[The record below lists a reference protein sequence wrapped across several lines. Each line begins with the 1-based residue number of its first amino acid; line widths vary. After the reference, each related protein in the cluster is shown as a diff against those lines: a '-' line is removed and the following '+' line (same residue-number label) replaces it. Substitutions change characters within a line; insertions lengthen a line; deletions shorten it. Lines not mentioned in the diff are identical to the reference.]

1 MKMAASPEPLPNQ
14 LLRRSRYARA
24 TSVTAVSKEASNTP
38 PLALTPTKLRLLGFL
53 AECRLLSLPQL
64 ARLACPS
71 QKSARRHLRDLF
83 DAGLVDVIAT
93 SRVALAA
100 LAEPDTPNDETLLY
114 GSAPNLYVPTRA
126 GLNLL
131 FAAGLIDKAVRDRP
145 PPSYGPR
152 NSLFLAH
159 ELAIRD
165 VRVWLEQAAY
175 VHGEPHRVECWE
187 DGTEAVMDV
196 SDMSGE
202 QSAKRYRQVVR
213 PDAWFVY
220 RLRPAPKPLVLVGL
234 VEADQGTERGLV
246 RWSEKLVAYD
256 ALFASGRLHE
266 ITGYNQ
272 ARVLVVTPTAPR
284 RDGLAALIGAQT
296 QEQSLDP
303 ALAGRFFI
311 AERGPLMAQP
321 DLCAPVWRRPGN
333 VSLVPLV
340 PADLLAAPL
349 PPAP

>member
-1 MKMAASPEPLPNQ
+1 MASAAP
-14 LLRRSRYARA
+14 A
-24 TSVTAVSKEASNTP
+24 
-38 PLALTPTKLRLLGFL
+38 LALTPPKLRLLGYL
-53 AECRLLSLPQL
+53 AQCRLLSLPQL

-71 QKSARRHLRDLF
+71 QKSARRHLRALF

-100 LAEPDTPNDETLLY
+100 LAEPDAPNDETLLY

-145 PPSYGPR
+145 LPSYGPR
-152 NSLFLAH
+152 NSLFLGH

-165 VRVWLEQAAY
+165 VRVWLEQCTA
-175 VHGEPHRVECWE
+175 VHGGEHRVERWE
-187 DGTEAVMDV
+187 DGAEAVMDV
-196 SDMSGE
+196 SGE
-202 QSAKRYRQVVR
+202 QSAKRYKQVVR

-220 RLRPAPKPLVLVGL
+220 RLRPVPKPLVLVGL
-234 VEADQGTERGLV
+234 VEADQGTERGLT
-246 RWSEKLVAYD
+246 RWSEKLVAYA
-256 ALFASGRLHE
+256 ALFSSGRLSQ

-272 ARVLVVTPTAPR
+272 ARVLVLAPNARR
-284 RDGLAALIGAQT
+284 RDALAALIGAQT
-296 QEQSLDP
+296 QEQHLDLSLP
-303 ALAGRFFI
+303 GRFFV

-340 PADLLAAPL
+340 PTDLLAAPL